1 MQAPELRFNPDAKI
15 DVRRIDGEPIC
26 VVVDDFLENPHD
38 IAEYAASNAK
48 RFTIPEKSY
57 PGLNLRLPDSCDA
70 TLASY
75 VKRRMAR
82 HLGFL
87 RDRLTLFSMLSMTT
101 FKAHELSNLQRV
113 CHSDPLAEAGR
124 ATYAGIL
131 YLFADESLG
140 GTGFYRWKNRP
151 LMEKAT
157 QLELQDPVKALAFLK
172 QHFPGYYNEPPCYI
186 TESNEIA
193 ERIAVV
199 DARYNRWVFYSGD
212 MPHSAQIRH
221 PEKLSTD
228 FASGRLTLNCFVT
241 AIPR

>member
-1 MQAPELRFNPDAKI
+1 MSTPELRLNRDATI
-15 DVRRIDGEPIC
+15 DVRRIDGEQIC
-26 VVVDDFLENPHD
+26 VVIDDFLDNPHE
-38 IAEYAASNAK
+38 IVEFAK
-48 RFTIPEKSY
+48 LSRDRFTVPDKSY
-57 PGLNLRLPDSCDA
+57 PGLNMRLPEAFDV

-82 HLGFL
+82 HFGFL

-101 FKAHELSNLQRV
+101 FKANELSNLQRV
-113 CHSDPLAEAGR
+113 CHSDPLAEPGH

-140 GTGFYRWKNRP
+140 GTGFYRWRDRP

-157 QLELQDPVKALAFLK
+157 KLEMKDPVEALAFLQ
-172 QHFPGYYNEPPCYI
+172 QHFPSYNQPPCYI

-199 DARYNRWVFYSGD
+199 PARFNRWVFYSGD
-212 MPHSAQIRH
+212 VPHSAQVKY
-221 PEKLSTD
+221 PERLSTD
-228 FASGRLTLNCFVT
+228 FATGRLTLNCFVT
-241 AIPR
+241 AVPR